1 VEKPVDSV
9 QHTKAAV
16 TLRDRAEKAGW
27 RVQLTSVTGEWK
39 DKEVHSSLLRLQHED
54 GRRMVGQWLDGK
66 ATSAYLWRGAT
77 VDPVEAR
84 ISFRELAAEVK
95 R

>member
-1 VEKPVDSV
+1 MTGGLMD
-9 QHTKAAV
+9 HTKAAV
-16 TLRDRAEKAGW
+16 TLRDRAAKAGW
-27 RVQLTSVTGEWK
+27 RVQLTSVTGE
-39 DKEVHSSLLRLQHED
+39 
-54 GRRMVGQWLDGK
+54 